1 VSFIPYGAVLIAIW
15 GGLCSADQR
24 SLGGRQI
31 HQPIVAAVG
40 AGLLLGAPIPALL
53 VGLWLQLVWPVTM
66 PVGGRLLPDT
76 GAAGA
81 AGGATAALIAGPLG
95 VIAGILLGL
104 LLGFASIPWERRLRE
119 RNAAMEEAALE
130 RRGGKGLGRAV
141 ARGIA
146 GPFSRGALCA
156 LFAGTAGSLLSPR
169 LADPVTL
176 AALGPWI
183 GTAPGSL
190 IGGAAC
196 VGLATLLHR
205 ARAESGTGSVR
216 WVAGGFL
223 GGLLAWLLLHRGA
236 GG

>member
-1 VSFIPYGAVLIAIW
+1 MSWLPYGAVLVAIW

-81 AGGATAALIAGPLG
+81 AGGAMAALVAGPLG
-95 VIAGILLGL
+95 IMSGILLGL
-104 LLGFASIPWERRLRE
+104 LFGFASIPWERRLRA
-119 RNAAMEEAALE
+119 RNAAAEEAVLQQ
-130 RRGGKGLGRAV
+130 RGGKGLGRAV
-141 ARGIA
+141 AGGIA
-146 GPFSRGALCA
+146 GPFLRGAFCSL
-156 LFAGTAGSLLSPR
+156 LAGMAGSALASP
-169 LADPVTL
+169 LADPATL
-176 AALGPWI
+176 AALGPAI

-190 IGGAAC
+190 LGGAAC

-205 ARAESGTGSVR
+205 VRAESGMGSVR
-216 WVAGGFL
+216 WVAGGLL
-223 GGLLAWLLLHRGA
+223 GGLLLWLMLHRGA